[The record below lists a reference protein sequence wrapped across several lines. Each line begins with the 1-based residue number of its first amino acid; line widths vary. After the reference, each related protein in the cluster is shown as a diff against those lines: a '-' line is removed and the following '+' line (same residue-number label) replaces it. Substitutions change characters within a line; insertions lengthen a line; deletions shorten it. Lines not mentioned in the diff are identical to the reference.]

1 MVNYKKYL
9 REDINNFKEYF
20 IDNPENMIKLDAME
34 YPVDKSL
41 RDVIKSLNINEKE
54 ILLNRYPESHSQEL
68 EKIILDYFGLNSN
81 FGVNFGNGSDELIQ
95 NICLA
100 FSKKGNNV
108 MVPSPSFSMYEK
120 IISTVNLKYIPEYL
134 NEDFDIRIDQM
145 IKNISKYKPAII
157 FLACPNN
164 PTSNLW
170 DKDKIIQIIESS
182 ESIVVIDEAYVDFC
196 ESSYIDLIEK
206 YENLV
211 ILRTFSKI
219 GFAGLRLGFMI
230 SNKEISSIINKI
242 RLPFNI
248 NTVSLKIIINIFEN
262 FSIIKKNCQNIISL
276 REKLYS
282 DLSELR
288 NIKVLKSST
297 NFLIFKTLNKSSDE
311 IYKLLKDSNILIKN
325 LNNNSNLKNF
335 LRVTVGTEE
344 ENNSFVSTLSKYL

>member
-134 NEDFDIRIDQM
+134 NEDFDIKIDQM

-276 REKLYS
+276 REKLYL

>member
-134 NEDFDIRIDQM
+134 NEDFDIKIDQM

-311 IYKLLKDSNILIKN
+311 IYNLLKDSNILIKN
-325 LNNNSNLKNF
+325 LNNNSSLKNF

>member
-134 NEDFDIRIDQM
+134 NEDFDIKIDQM

-230 SNKEISSIINKI
+230 SNKEISGIINKI

>member
-41 RDVIKSLNINEKE
+41 RDVIRSLNINEKE

-134 NEDFDIRIDQM
+134 NEDFDIKIDQM

>member
-20 IDNPENMIKLDAME
+20 IDNSENMIKLDAME

-134 NEDFDIRIDQM
+134 NEDFDIKIDQM

>member
-41 RDVIKSLNINEKE
+41 RDVIKLLNINEKE

-134 NEDFDIRIDQM
+134 NEDFDIKIDQM

-325 LNNNSNLKNF
+325 LNNNSSLKNF

>member
-54 ILLNRYPESHSQEL
+54 ILLNRYPESHSHEL
-68 EKIILDYFGLNSN
+68 EKIILDYFGLKSN

-134 NEDFDIRIDQM
+134 NEDFDIKIDQM

>member
-134 NEDFDIRIDQM
+134 NEDFDIKIDQM

-170 DKDKIIQIIESS
+170 DKDKIIQIIDSS

>member
-134 NEDFDIRIDQM
+134 NEDFDIKIDQM

-248 NTVSLKIIINIFEN
+248 NTVSLKIVINIFEN

>member
-134 NEDFDIRIDQM
+134 NEDFDIKIDQM

-282 DLSELR
+282 DLSDLR

>member
-1 MVNYKKYL
+1 
-9 REDINNFKEYF
+9 
-20 IDNPENMIKLDAME
+20 MIKLDAME

-41 RDVIKSLNINEKE
+41 RDAIKSLNINEKE

-68 EKIILDYFGLNSN
+68 EKIILDYFGLNGN

-134 NEDFDIRIDQM
+134 NEDFDIKIDQM

-262 FSIIKKNCQNIISL
+262 FSIIKKNCQNIINL

-282 DLSELR
+282 DLSDLR

>member
-120 IISTVNLKYIPEYL
+120 IISTVNLNYIPEYL
-134 NEDFDIRIDQM
+134 NEDFDIKIDQM

-325 LNNNSNLKNF
+325 LNNNSSLKNF